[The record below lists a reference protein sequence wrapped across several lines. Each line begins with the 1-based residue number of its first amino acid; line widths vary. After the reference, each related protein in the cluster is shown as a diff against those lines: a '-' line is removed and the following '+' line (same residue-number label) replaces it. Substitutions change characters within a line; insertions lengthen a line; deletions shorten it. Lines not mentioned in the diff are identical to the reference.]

1 MKTYVV
7 IDTNVLVS
15 ALMSRHP
22 DSSTVQVVEYLLDG
36 EIIPLFNDE
45 ILLEYNE
52 VLRRPKFRFPEQLVR
67 NLVNQLV
74 SLGISLERTPA
85 DVSLPDPKDVVF
97 YEVALSKDGSFLV
110 TGNTK
115 HFPVTPIVVT
125 PAQLLDIILERQL
138 LVMR

>member
-22 DSSTVQVVEYLLDG
+22 DSSTVQVVEYLLNG